1 MSTPRVVS
9 IQQNFKKIP
18 VLGLVAE
25 QSSSAPASPVNGQT
39 YYDTTLNRH
48 RVYENGAW
56 QNASAAGLA
65 AASHTHAATDVFP
78 NIAGL
83 QDGDALLYTTG
94 GWYNG
99 KITPAN
105 VGSSYKDGAA
115 GNQSLRSLGIGAQ
128 QAMPGNMRLDEI
140 TDPAAPVTMNGQK
153 ITGLADGTASGDAV
167 TKGQL
172 DSVSAGLDAKPSVKV
187 ATTGNI
193 TLSGTQTIDGVS
205 VSAGDRVLV
214 KLQSSTPENGIYIVA
229 AGAWSRAPD
238 LDTFAEAPGAFTFVE
253 QGTTNGDTGWVSIAD
268 QGGVLGSSSIVWTQF
283 SGGASLT
290 AGAGLSQSGNTFDV
304 NVDGVGIEVNADIL
318 RLKDLGVVTAKIAD
332 NAVTLTAGAGQ
343 KVTGTLPVANG
354 GTGATTAAA
363 ARTALAASTGTVI
376 STHTALSAGTELLI
390 THNLGTKNIIVK
402 VYRISDD
409 VEEELGIR
417 AASTTQVGVT
427 SDVAYAADTFR
438 FIILAIG
445 V

>member
-1 MSTPRVVS
+1 M
-9 IQQNFKKIP
+9 
-18 VLGLVAE
+18 
-25 QSSSAPASPVNGQT
+25 
-39 YYDTTLNRH
+39 
-48 RVYENGAW
+48 
-56 QNASAAGLA
+56 
-65 AASHTHAATDVFP
+65 
-78 NIAGL
+78 
-83 QDGDALLYTTG
+83 
-94 GWYNG
+94 
-99 KITPAN
+99 
-105 VGSSYKDGAA
+105 
-115 GNQSLRSLGIGAQ
+115 
-128 QAMPGNMRLDEI
+128 
-140 TDPAAPVTMNGQK
+140 
-153 ITGLADGTASGDAV
+153 
-167 TKGQL
+167 
-172 DSVSAGLDAKPSVKV
+172 
-187 ATTGNI
+187 
-193 TLSGTQTIDGVS
+193 
-205 VSAGDRVLV
+205 
-214 KLQSSTPENGIYIVA
+214 
-229 AGAWSRAPD
+229 
-238 LDTFAEAPGAFTFVE
+238 
-253 QGTTNGDTGWVSIAD
+253 SIAD